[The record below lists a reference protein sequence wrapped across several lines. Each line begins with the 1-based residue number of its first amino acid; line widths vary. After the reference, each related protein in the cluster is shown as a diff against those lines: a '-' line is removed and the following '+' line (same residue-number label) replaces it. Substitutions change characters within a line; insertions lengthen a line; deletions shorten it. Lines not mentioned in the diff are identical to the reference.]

1 MLYKSSV
8 IEMQVDV
15 SLTRAKKK
23 EERGPGGVYLL
34 AHFRV
39 CLGGAARSK
48 AQTHAPGCTLHCS
61 CVLYLGTA
69 ARRPCPWAPGFPLT
83 QHSPIYVSSRGH
95 NSSATTDR
103 PRAHLTAGSQ
113 HARLA
118 VY

>member
-1 MLYKSSV
+1 MLYNSSV
-8 IEMQVDV
+8 KEMQVDV

-39 CLGGAARSK
+39 CLVGAARSK
-48 AQTHAPGCTLHCS
+48 AQTHAPSTLHCA
-61 CVLYLGTA
+61 CVLYLGT

-103 PRAHLTAGSQ
+103 PRTHLTAGSR